1 MKNFKDNKGFA
12 KAMVIISVL
21 LLSAIG
27 VSLYFILTSSNS
39 IKKEEYNLPSQL
51 TNKNDPTTGGK
62 GIVILEKNL
71 GQLIFQGTSAGLEG
85 ISPKGFVG
93 GKSAVYSG
101 AIVVGVAE
109 YQTTDMATE
118 ALKDI
123 FDKYKNIGRLIN
135 TDSNKISVVKS
146 PVGQTLAHV
155 WQSTAYLLFVT
166 LRFSPEKANEN
177 DDTRAISYLNEV
189 RSAYIKI
196 YPVD

>member
-101 AIVVGVAE
+101 AIVVGGRIKRAALITLMGDGIIDGILIVGFLILQFGPDIDRFHPVVA
-109 YQTTDMATE
+109 TI
-118 ALKDI
+118 L
-123 FDKYKNIGRLIN
+123 
-135 TDSNKISVVKS
+135 
-146 PVGQTLAHV
+146 VGQRNV
-155 WQSTAYLLFVT
+155 V
-166 LRFSPEKANEN
+166 SPFGAQASG
-177 DDTRAISYLNEV
+177 DTCFHR
-189 RSAYIKI
+189 RQTWR
-196 YPVD
+196 